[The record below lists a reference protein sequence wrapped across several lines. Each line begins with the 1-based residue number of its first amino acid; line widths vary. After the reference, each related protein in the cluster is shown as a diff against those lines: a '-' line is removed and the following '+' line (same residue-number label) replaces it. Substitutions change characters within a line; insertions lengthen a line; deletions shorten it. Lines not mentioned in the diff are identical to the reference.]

1 MKRVI
6 AFVVVAALAVTAVW
20 YWRRGR
26 IAIPA
31 SPIVVVT
38 PAKVSGAPET
48 AFFAD
53 AVASALTTQ
62 LAGIPAIEIKQA
74 PTSTQFDQVAGNA
87 KRVSLAYDANLVVIP
102 SITVDGDYLNLDLQ
116 LLDPVTE
123 SALWSGAVAGS
134 RGEYLEL
141 IHRAGEA
148 LRQVLRPASPPLTV
162 VDIAGGAEAEL
173 AFREGEFY
181 ADHFNTFRKLADF
194 EAAFKMLNRA
204 LELNSK
210 LADAAAG
217 IARLYS
223 IRIEEQGA
231 DAGLL
236 NELQSWTRKA
246 LDIDPHCGRAYFAL
260 ATADP
265 PAGRLPNALRAA
277 LYAPDYGAA
286 HLTLAGAMRASS
298 TLGLA
303 ASREAR
309 QTEPLFLYAPVAEAG
324 YLHQLGRT
332 SEAFGMLDRHVLSI
346 DPRMSYGRLIEASLM
361 IELGWL
367 DRAEPIFKALAEHA
381 SEADAR
387 VPAPRELRQRFEITQ
402 KEFGIR
408 GLDAAA
414 VVAMV
419 KNPQATPLEVM
430 VALESVPTLANGGHI
445 DDSFQVLERALQMN
459 VIIAYDWLKLDR
471 RLERLRKDGRLGP
484 VVNRA
489 REQFEQL
496 LKDLDEA
503 KRRGE
508 LPEYLEEPI
517 SQVKSQVGS

>member
-6 AFVVVAALAVTAVW
+6 AFVVVAALAVAAVW

-31 SPIVVVT
+31 SPVVVVT

-53 AVASALTTQ
+53 AVAATLTAQ
-62 LAGIPAIEIKQA
+62 LAAIPAIEVKQA
-74 PTSTQFDQVAGNA
+74 PTGTQFEQVAGNA
-87 KRVSLAYDANLVVIP
+87 KRVSLAFDANLVVMPAI
-102 SITVDGDYLNLDLQ
+102 SVDGDRLNLVLQ
-116 LLDPVTE
+116 LFDPVTG
-123 SALWSGAVAGS
+123 SVLWNSSMAGS
-134 RGEYLEL
+134 RADYLEL
-141 IHRAGEA
+141 MHRAGDA
-148 LRQVLRPASPPLTV
+148 LRQVLRPKSPPLRV
-162 VDIAGGAEAEL
+162 LDIAGGAEAEL
-173 AFREGEFY
+173 AFREGEYY
-181 ADHFNTFRKLADF
+181 ADRFNTFRKLGDF
-194 EAAFKMLNRA
+194 EAAFKTLSRA
-204 LELNSK
+204 LEINGK

-231 DAGLL
+231 DAGLSA
-236 NELQSWTRKA
+236 ELQNWTRKA
-246 LDIDPHCGRAYFAL
+246 LEIDAHCGRAYFAL
-260 ATADP
+260 ATAEP
-265 PAGRLPNALRAA
+265 QPSRLPNALRAA
-277 LYAPDYGAA
+277 LYAPDYGPA
-286 HLTLAGAMRASS
+286 HLTLAGALRASS

-309 QTEPLFLYAPVAEAG
+309 RTQPLFLYAPVAEAG

-332 SEAFGMLDRHVLSI
+332 SEAFAMLDRHVLSI

-367 DRAEPIFKALAEHA
+367 DRAEPIFKALAENA
-381 SEADAR
+381 SEADAM
-387 VPAPRELRQRFEITQ
+387 VPAPRELRQRFEATQ

-408 GLDAAA
+408 GLDAVA
-414 VVAMV
+414 VVEMV
-419 KNPQATPLEVM
+419 QNPKVTPLEM
-430 VALESVPTLANGGHI
+430 TVALEAVPTLASGGNI
-445 DDSFQVLERALQMN
+445 DYSFQVLERALQTDV
-459 VIIAYDWLKLDR
+459 VIPYDWLKLDR

-484 VVNRA
+484 VINRS

-496 LKDLDEA
+496 LKNLDEA

-517 SQVKSQVGS
+517 LQVKSQIGS